1 MVELRTELQTY
12 RDLLPLM
19 LNGHDGQYVVIKDTQ
34 TVHFSQTYQEALNWA
49 YETFGLDHFFVK
61 KVAQDQDVAHFM
73 RDLGPC
79 RT

>member
-12 RDLLPLM
+12 QEHLPAM
-19 LNGHDGQYVVIKDTQ
+19 LRGHDGQYVVIKDTQ
-34 TVHFSQTYQEALNWA
+34 TVHFSPTYQDALDWA

-61 KVAQDQDVAHFM
+61 KVAGDEDVAHFM

-79 RT
+79 RI